1 MIFKKTNVETTLVVQ
16 RLRICLA
23 MKVTQVQ
30 SLVWELRFPHA
41 TEQLSLCATTKD
53 PERCNED
60 AMCHQELMQPSK

>member
-1 MIFKKTNVETTLVVQ
+1 METTLVVQ

-53 PERCNED
+53 PER
-60 AMCHQELMQPSK
+60 